1 MGSVLLKNTKIVS
14 TLSMC
19 AETHYTNNEAM
30 QDQTK
35 KESIQA
41 VALWPCMYT
50 RLVSSS
56 LASMPSLPVL
66 DDILGEYPICIV
78 LIVAGDVALQR
89 VHGSAS
95 STVVH

>member
-1 MGSVLLKNTKIVS
+1 MCRD
-14 TLSMC
+14 TL
-19 AETHYTNNEAM
+19 YKYEAM

-41 VALWPCMYT
+41 VALWPYT
-50 RLVSSS
+50 YVYEIGELISSEH
-56 LASMPSLPVL
+56 ASLPVL
-66 DDILGEYPICIV
+66 NDILGEDPVCIVHNV

>member
-1 MGSVLLKNTKIVS
+1 MCRD
-14 TLSMC
+14 TL
-19 AETHYTNNEAM
+19 YKYEAM

-41 VALWPCMYT
+41 VALCPCMYM
-50 RLVSSS
+50 RLMSSS
-56 LASMPSLPVL
+56 LASMSSLPVL
-66 DDILGEYPICIV
+66 NDILGEDPVCIV
-78 LIVAGDVALQR
+78 HDVLTVAGDVALQR